1 MDDFLKKYNLYNSSK
16 IKLTELHYVKCN
28 IKIKFDNE
36 KPVYQIIAKKP
47 NIYQIKRER
56 TKGNVKELL

>member
-16 IKLTELHYVKCN
+16 IKQTELHYVKCN
-28 IKIKFDNE
+28 TKIKFYNG
-36 KPVYQIIAKKP
+36 KPVYQILAKKT

-56 TKGNVKELL
+56 TKGNVKE